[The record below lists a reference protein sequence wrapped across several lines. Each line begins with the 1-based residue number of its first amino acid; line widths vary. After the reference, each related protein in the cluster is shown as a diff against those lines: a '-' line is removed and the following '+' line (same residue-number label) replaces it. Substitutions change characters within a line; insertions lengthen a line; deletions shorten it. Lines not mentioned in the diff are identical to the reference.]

1 MIPAH
6 LPGQPA
12 RPGGATPMPALALVD
27 RMKSRSLRIT
37 LLAILLAFGF
47 LGSRGIWDPD
57 EGRYT
62 NVALTMLDTGD
73 WLNPQR
79 NDDTGHWTK
88 PPLTYWAIAGSV
100 SAFGPNPWASR
111 LPVALSYL
119 FCIWMAWRCARRLAP
134 GTEAMAAIVYA
145 TMLLPFGAADYI
157 TTDFIVA
164 ATQTLAVHAFIEAR
178 FGARQHAHRW
188 VWLMWIAYAA
198 AFMAKGPPGLLP
210 LLATMA
216 LEWLAPSP
224 RPRRWLPTLS
234 GIVLFLALALPW
246 YVAVVMRHDGLL
258 HYFIGAEVV
267 DRVASNRF
275 GRNGEWYGWLKVY
288 GPTLALGALPW
299 TPTLW
304 RWCRGL
310 PDRLGGWRYR
320 HVRQAAA
327 AELLLALWVFVPLLV
342 FCLSRSRLPLYVLP
356 LFVPI
361 AVLVALQQQREGR
374 MAVDWRCLSVW
385 VALLLAL
392 RVAAAVFPTS
402 QDASLW
408 AEEIR
413 QRSQGQVTEV
423 IFVDDTARYGLHLY
437 LDVEIEKVSLQ
448 PILGPQR
455 FNPAFDESLAI
466 EISEAASE
474 PGAIYLVKQ
483 TQWPLLRHRITAMG
497 YRATALGTPYQG
509 RVIFKVRPAG
519 RTSVPG

>member
-1 MIPAH
+1 
-6 LPGQPA
+6 
-12 RPGGATPMPALALVD
+12 MPALALVD
-27 RMKSRSLRIT
+27 RIQSRSLRIA

-100 SAFGPNPWASR
+100 ATFGPNPWAAR

-134 GTEAMAAIVYA
+134 GTEAMAAVVYA
-145 TMLLPFGAADYI
+145 TMLLPFGAANYI

-164 ATQTLAVHAFIEAR
+164 ATQALAVHAFIEAR

-188 VWLMWIAYAA
+188 MWLMWIAYAA

-216 LEWLAPSP
+216 LEWLAPSS

-234 GIVLFLALALPW
+234 GVVLFLALALPW

-288 GPTLALGALPW
+288 GPTLALGTLPW

-310 PDRLGGWRYR
+310 PGRLGGWRDR
-320 HVRQAAA
+320 RVRQSGA
-327 AELLLALWVFVPLLV
+327 AELLLALWVLVPLLV

-361 AVLVALQQQREGR
+361 AVLVALQRQREGR
-374 MAVDWRCLSVW
+374 LAVDWRWLCVWVVLLLGLRIAAAAFPTNKDASVW
-385 VALLLAL
+385 A
-392 RVAAAVFPTS
+392 
-402 QDASLW
+402 D
-408 AEEIR
+408 EIR
-413 QRSQGQVTEV
+413 ERSRGQVTEV
-423 IFVDDTARYGLHLY
+423 IFVEDMARYGLHLH
-437 LDVEIEKVSLQ
+437 LGVEIEKVSLEA
-448 PILGPQR
+448 LRESRR
-455 FNPAFDESLAI
+455 FNPAFDEPLAT
-466 EISEAASE
+466 ELAETMDE
-474 PGAIYLVKQ
+474 PGAIYVVKQ
-483 TQWPLLRHRITAMG
+483 ARWRSVRSRIRALG
-497 YRATALGTPYQG
+497 YRPVPLGTPYQG
-509 RVIFKVRPAG
+509 RVMFEVRSKASRPDRDG
-519 RTSVPG
+519 D